1 MIISH
6 IVATDLNG
14 AIGKD
19 NKLPWHLPED
29 LKFFKATTQG
39 KIMIMGRKTFD
50 SIGRL
55 LPGRFHIVITRQS
68 LNSENPMLKYVSSLD
83 EALKMAKSLIGQWPE
98 EVFILGGGEIFTQSI
113 DLVDRIYLTKIE
125 KVVEGDCFYPKVDF
139 SKFNI
144 DKEDHFH
151 TSEKFSIRTYCRKD
165 HQ

>member
-1 MIISH
+1 MILSH

-39 KIMIMGRKTFD
+39 KVMIMGRKTFE

-55 LPGRFHIVITRQS
+55 LPGRFHIVVSRQVRTS
-68 LNSENPMLKYVSSLD
+68 DNPLLKFVSSLD
-83 EALKMAKSLIGQWPE
+83 EAIKLAQTLIGEWPE
-98 EVFILGGGEIFTQSI
+98 EVFILGGGEIFAQSMG
-113 DLVDRIYLTKIE
+113 LVDRIYLTKIE
-125 KVVEGDCFYPKVDF
+125 KVVEGDCFYPDVDF

-144 DKEDHFH
+144 DKEDHFQ
-151 TSEKFSIRTYCRKD
+151 TSEKFTIRRYCRKD

>member
-1 MIISH
+1 MILSH

-55 LPGRFHIVITRQS
+55 LPGRFHIVITRQRLKS
-68 LNSENPMLKYVSSLD
+68 DNPMLRYVSSLD
-83 EALKMAKSLIGQWPE
+83 EGLKMAQNLIGQWPE
-98 EVFILGGGEIFTQSI
+98 EVFILGGGEIFTQSV

-151 TSEKFSIRTYCRKD
+151 TSEKFTIRTYCRKD

>member
-1 MIISH
+1 MILSH

-55 LPGRFHIVITRQS
+55 LPGRFHIVITRQRLKS
-68 LNSENPMLKYVSSLD
+68 DNPMLRYVSSLD
-83 EALKMAKSLIGQWPE
+83 EGLKMAQNLIGQWPE
-98 EVFILGGGEIFTQSI
+98 EVFILGGGEIFTQSV

-139 SKFNI
+139 SKFII

-151 TSEKFSIRTYCRKD
+151 TSEKFTIRTYCRKD

>member
-1 MIISH
+1 MILSH

-39 KIMIMGRKTFD
+39 KVMIMGRKTFE

-55 LPGRFHIVITRQS
+55 LPGRFHIVITRQHRLS
-68 LNSENPMLKYVSSLD
+68 DNPLLRFVSSLD
-83 EALKMAKSLIGQWPE
+83 EAIKQAKTLIGEWPE
-98 EVFILGGGEIFTQSI
+98 EVFILGGGEIFSQSI

-125 KVVEGDCFYPKVDF
+125 KTVDGDCFYPQVDF

-151 TSEKFSIRTYCRKD
+151 TSEKFTIRRYCRKD
-165 HQ
+165 NQ